1 MSFKVLLE
9 VTVLSS
15 SGNVSITTE
24 QLEFNSVP
32 DADQYFDEVTTYEEA
47 PGIKIWRVV
56 TKLY

>member
-15 SGNVSITTE
+15 SGQVAISTE

-47 PGIKIWRVV
+47 PGLKTWRAV